1 MHSMDYTEWIEL
13 LPRVL
18 LYLVSGFSFY
28 ILFTF
33 STGYKLVNGIGEA
46 FLLELTVGFIIT
58 NLLCIVPI
66 RFDYYANRVGLVV
79 FSVLLGWIGAKLVLS
94 NFFHLILDVVG
105 IHKTVNGSIWSDIAN
120 IARNND
126 TQILICCNEKD
137 SDKKILGQIRFIE
150 ENSVDPRIAIQLF
163 TIYDNKNSMIEDMT
177 QESNALLILQTSNLR
192 GVEIYYPSES
202 EIV

>member
-1 MHSMDYTEWIEL
+1 MDYTEWIEL
-13 LPRVL
+13 LPHVL

-33 STGYKLVNGIGEA
+33 STGYKLVNGVGEA

-58 NLLCIVPI
+58 NFLCMIPI
-66 RFDYYANRVGLVV
+66 RFGYYVNRVGLVV
-79 FSVLLGWIGAKLVLS
+79 FSVLLGWGGAKLVLS
-94 NFFHLILDVVG
+94 NCFHRILDVVG

-120 IARNND
+120 IARNNG
-126 TQILICCNEKD
+126 TPILICCYEKD
-137 SDKKILGQIRFIE
+137 TDKRIFGQIRFIE
-150 ENSVDPRIAIQLF
+150 ENSADPRVAIQLF
-163 TIYDNKNSMIEDMT
+163 AIYGNEDLMIEDMT